1 MRTFTPPAET
11 RFYAGADLHART
23 LFLVILDRDGK
34 VVFARN
40 LPANP
45 DAFLR
50 AVAPFRDRLRLV
62 LGLWAGSRAC
72 SR

>member
-34 VVFARN
+34 VVSHATC
-40 LPANP
+40 PP
-45 DAFLR
+45 IPTPSS
-50 AVAPFRDRLRLV
+50 APSPPSAT
-62 LGLWAGSRAC
+62 GCGS
-72 SR
+72 S